1 MNKNI
6 TTALFV
12 AMTVICVF
20 IAMTVICV
28 ILGIDHK
35 CTVNR
40 LRNLQQYTDSLSADL
55 LETQQRLWTLEEW
68 TNCQQQDID
77 TICTHINLPLYENVA
92 MANQNCAD

>member
-6 TTALFV
+6 TTAILV
-12 AMTVICVF
+12 AITVLC
-20 IAMTVICV
+20 AL
-28 ILGIDHK
+28 LGIAQK

-68 TNCQQQDID
+68 TNWQQQDID
-77 TICTHINLPLYENVA
+77 TICTHINLPLYDNVA
-92 MANQNCAD
+92 MANQNCPDCAD